1 MVLSQLVHSSID
13 EIRVGILALALVQR
27 LQYVSECIFD
37 AQISRTIRTENLRD
51 LGNPRRQHALRCM
64 RYRHLI
70 VRFQLGNVKSVA
82 AS

>member
-37 AQISRTIRTENLRD
+37 AQISRTIRT
-51 LGNPRRQHALRCM
+51 
-64 RYRHLI
+64 
-70 VRFQLGNVKSVA
+70 
-82 AS
+82 